1 MRKSCGSVPQ
11 TSREHFR
18 QFLSFFALSLFLPA
32 TTTTATTTTT
42 TTTAAM
48 ISILKYAALPNL
60 SESFPAENTQ
70 TDNQLKSQ
78 SAFNK

>member
-18 QFLSFFALSLFLPA
+18 QFLVFLLSLFLPA